1 LGLEN
6 CFSSNQRLIN
16 HGEYEWR
23 QTWRW
28 YVHIRFTSF
37 VPSLAPVLL
46 RLAANGCCHIVDVT
60 IDDVDHVASNVI
72 GPLPSAANEGVM
84 RRERLRSL
92 ALDSMDIKSDP
103 YFMKNHLGKYG
114 MLRYYVHHHPPYP
127 LSVSC
132 N

>member
-1 LGLEN
+1 MANMSGGKPGAGMYTSDSLLS
-6 CFSSNQRLIN
+6 FPRSLLSSCVWL
-16 HGEYEWR
+16 
-23 QTWRW
+23 
-28 YVHIRFTSF
+28 
-37 VPSLAPVLL
+37 
-46 RLAANGCCHIVDVT
+46 ANGCCHIVDVT